1 MCVHPHT
8 LPSNHS
14 TRQEKEQ
21 QFLLLPEG
29 GDHDLAIFDDA
40 EPGAFVDESPPPI
53 PNTCDPPPVPFV
65 GRNVVVQEVVALLST
80 VSQGNRCITVR
91 GKAGIGKTALASRV
105 CQYLVSG

>member
-1 MCVHPHT
+1 MRSSPY
-8 LPSNHS
+8 